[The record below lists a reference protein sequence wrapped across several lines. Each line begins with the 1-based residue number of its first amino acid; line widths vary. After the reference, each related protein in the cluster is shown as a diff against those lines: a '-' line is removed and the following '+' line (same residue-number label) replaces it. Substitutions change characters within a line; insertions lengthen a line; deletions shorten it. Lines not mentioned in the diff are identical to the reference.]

1 LALISVD
8 SKAQNRK
15 RVEILHCDQLLYNER
30 IIANAQRLIGN
41 VNITVDG
48 AVMWCDSLY
57 SFSNNKVDAF
67 GNVHIVRGDT
77 LNMYADFIKYDGDTK
92 LAKAR
97 RNVKLID
104 KTVVLTTDSLD
115 YNMNNDLAAYNYS
128 GTVKDSTNVL
138 NSKIGQ
144 YWVNENK
151 AYFKTNVDGFTKDY
165 KIKSDTLIYFTN
177 TKKVFIEGPTW
188 IYNETDT
195 LYSEYGWYDSMM
207 NYSKLTNRPHIWN
220 AKQNV
225 RADSIFYDKVKGE
238 GIAMGK
244 ARLQDIENSI
254 IVMGNLV
261 IYNDITKI
269 ASATDSA
276 VLIQYD
282 KKDSLYLHADYL
294 KTMPDSLK
302 KPEAEQ
308 LKTLNKKEIKEKN
321 QLDSIARA
329 SAKAQAKE
337 VQVTQAAKNDSVDT
351 NIPKN
356 EVSVDIAASNDS
368 VATKEISVLKTDSVA
383 DQKKKDF
390 RVVQAYNHVRFFRND
405 MQGKCDSLLYWS
417 KDSTIQ
423 LYTAPVLWSDKSQ
436 ISAKYIEIRNRTI
449 DPDEIHLNTDAFIIS
464 LEDDSLRFNQIKGRN
479 MVGFIRKNELYKI
492 EVSGN
497 GQSNYYAKNEDGL
510 IGLNKA
516 ESSDITIYMNKGKVK
531 KIVLIE
537 APQGDLK
544 PMKDIENVDKFLPGF
559 LWQEELRPK
568 DKNDIFRTTDT
579 KDTSKQPLNTNV
591 PEKKAE

>member
-1 LALISVD
+1 L
-8 SKAQNRK
+8 
-15 RVEILHCDQLLYNER
+15 
-30 IIANAQRLIGN
+30 
-41 VNITVDG
+41 
-48 AVMWCDSLY
+48 
-57 SFSNNKVDAF
+57 
-67 GNVHIVRGDT
+67 
-77 LNMYADFIKYDGDTK
+77 
-92 LAKAR
+92 
-97 RNVKLID
+97 
-104 KTVVLTTDSLD
+104 
-115 YNMNNDLAAYNYS
+115 
-128 GTVKDSTNVL
+128 
-138 NSKIGQ
+138 
-144 YWVNENK
+144 
-151 AYFKTNVDGFTKDY
+151 
-165 KIKSDTLIYFTN
+165 
-177 TKKVFIEGPTW
+177 
-188 IYNETDT
+188 
-195 LYSEYGWYDSMM
+195 
-207 NYSKLTNRPHIWN
+207 
-220 AKQNV
+220 
-225 RADSIFYDKVKGE
+225 
-238 GIAMGK
+238 
-244 ARLQDIENSI
+244 
-254 IVMGNLV
+254 GNLV
-261 IYNDITKI
+261 IYNDIKKI

-368 VATKEISVLKTDSVA
+368 VATKEISALKTDSVA

-591 PEKKAE
+591 SEKKAE